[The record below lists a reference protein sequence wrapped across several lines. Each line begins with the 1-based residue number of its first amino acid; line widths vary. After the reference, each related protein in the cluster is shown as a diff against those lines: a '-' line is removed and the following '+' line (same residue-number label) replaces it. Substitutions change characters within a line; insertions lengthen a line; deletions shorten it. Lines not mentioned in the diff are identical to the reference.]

1 MKTKPSVVL
10 TGGGVLSGLGVGLE
24 PFWNALRQDES
35 AVTVKT
41 TWNVPDL
48 ATNEAIFYAP
58 CAEFNLAD
66 HVSNLR
72 PPFPLRYSQLAM
84 VGCRLAIDNA
94 GLDVAGLVAEQLGL
108 ILDTTLSAN
117 AAAEAFLYKLYI
129 DGPAKVSPFVFTK
142 TTTNCAL
149 GDVAR
154 AFKLKGPSS
163 ILLGENSVCY
173 GYDLIR
179 DGKAD
184 VVICGGFDEIRET
197 TLLASMNRGYL
208 PPVTDRSGRQRT
220 FAESLRDEQGI
231 IVYGEGAAFAVLES
245 AEHARQRQATVLAE
259 VLDYQV
265 SVDMAY
271 RDFIYERSA
280 GDLSDHLTE
289 FCRHSRIDPAGV
301 ELFVGGGGLPWHI
314 RAYEAPALRGFWAGH
329 TVPAYVNI
337 KGRTGETFS
346 ASPIMSLL
354 AGALCLRD
362 DVLVGSGYDPAQTGL
377 PESAPVHSTDRVFT
391 SGATAFVHSLH
402 VGGNA
407 VTLAIRKP

>member
-24 PFWNALRQDES
+24 PFWRGLRQNQS
-35 AVTVKT
+35 AITVKDQ
-41 TWNVPDL
+41 WNVPDL
-48 ATNEAIFYAP
+48 ATDEAIFYAP
-58 CAEFNLAD
+58 CAEFALAD
-66 HVSNLR
+66 HVAGLR
-72 PPFPLRYSQLAM
+72 APFPLRYSQLAM
-84 VGCRLAIDNA
+84 VACRLAIDHA
-94 GLDVAGLVAEQLGL
+94 GLDLEALVPERLGL
-108 ILDTTLSAN
+108 IMDTTLSAN
-117 AAAEAFLYKLYI
+117 AAAEAFLYKLYQ

-184 VVICGGFDEIRET
+184 VVLCGGFDEIRET
-197 TLLASMNRGYL
+197 TLLANLKRGYL
-208 PPVTDRSGRQRT
+208 SPVTDRAGQRRT
-220 FAESLRDEQGI
+220 FSESLRDEEGI
-231 IVYGEGAAFAVLES
+231 IAYGEGAAFAVLES
-245 AEHARQRQATVLAE
+245 AEHARQRGAVVLAE
-259 VLDYQV
+259 VLDYQI
-265 SVDMAY
+265 SGDSAY

-280 GDLSDHLTE
+280 DDLMEHLTE
-289 FCRHSRIDPAGV
+289 FSQNSQIDPANVG
-301 ELFVGGGGLPWHI
+301 LFVGGGGLPWHI
-314 RAYEAPALRGFWAGH
+314 RGYEAPVLRDLWKDEAL
-329 TVPAYVNI
+329 PAYVNI

-346 ASPIMSLL
+346 GSPTMSLL

-362 DVLVGSGYDPAQTGL
+362 NVVVGSGYLPEQTGL
-377 PESAPVHSTDRVFT
+377 APVAPTDTQPHPFAAG
-391 SGATAFVHSLH
+391 STAFVHSLH

-407 VTLAIRKP
+407 VTVALRKP

>member
-24 PFWNALRQDES
+24 PFWDALRRNES
-35 AVTVKT
+35 AVTVKD

-58 CAEFNLAD
+58 CADFSLTD
-66 HVSNLR
+66 HVGNLR

-94 GLDVAGLVAEQLGL
+94 GLDLTGLVPEQLGL

-117 AAAEAFLYKLYI
+117 AAAEAFLYKLYT
-129 DGPAKVSPFVFTK
+129 DGPSKVSPFVFTK

-197 TLLASMNRGYL
+197 TLLANLYRGYL
-208 PPVTDRSGRQRT
+208 PSVTDSSGQRRT

-245 AEHARQRQATVLAE
+245 AEHALRRQAAVLAE
-259 VLDYQV
+259 IVNYQV
-265 SVDMAY
+265 SGDTSY

-280 GDLSDHLTE
+280 DDLLDHLTE
-289 FCRHSRIDPAGV
+289 FCQNSQIDPSGV
-301 ELFVGGGGLPWHI
+301 DLFVGGGGLPWHI
-314 RAYEAPALRGFWAGH
+314 RDYETPAIQDLWADSSL
-329 TVPAYVNI
+329 PAYANI
-337 KGRTGETFS
+337 KGQTGETFS

-362 DVLVGSGYDPAQTGL
+362 NVVIGTGYEPAQVGL
-377 PESAPVHSTDRVFT
+377 PTVAPKRTTDRVFGA
-391 SGATAFVHSLH
+391 GATAFVHSLH

>member
-1 MKTKPSVVL
+1 MKFKPSVVL
-10 TGGGVLSGLGVGLE
+10 TGGGVLSGLGVGIE
-24 PFWNALRQDES
+24 PFWQGLRQNQS
-35 AVTVKT
+35 AITVKDV
-41 TWNVPDL
+41 WNVPDL

-58 CAEFNLAD
+58 CAEFVLAA
-66 HVSNLR
+66 HVDGLR

-84 VGCRLAIDNA
+84 VGCRLAINHA
-94 GLDVAGLVAEQLGL
+94 GLDLNTLVPEQLGL

-117 AAAEAFLYKLYI
+117 AAAEAFLYKLYQ

-197 TLLASMNRGYL
+197 TLLANLNRGYL
-208 PPVTDRSGRQRT
+208 PPVMDASGRRRSFT
-220 FAESLRDEQGI
+220 ESLCDELGT

-245 AEHARQRQATVLAE
+245 AEHAQRRGAAVLAE

-265 SVDMAY
+265 SGDSAY

-280 GDLSDHLTE
+280 DDLLDHLTE
-289 FCRHSRIDPAGV
+289 FCQNSQIDPASV
-301 ELFVGGGGLPWHI
+301 NLFVGGGGLPWHI
-314 RAYEAPALRGFWAGH
+314 RNYEAPALYNLW
-329 TVPAYVNI
+329 TNDSLPAYVNI

-346 ASPIMSLL
+346 GSPVMSLL
-354 AGALCLRD
+354 TGALCLRD
-362 DVLVGSGYDPAQTGL
+362 NVVVGSGYTPVQTGL
-377 PESAPVHSTDRVFT
+377 PTAAPEYTIDHTFAAGS
-391 SGATAFVHSLH
+391 TAFVHSLH

-407 VTLAIRKP
+407 VTIALRKP

>member
-1 MKTKPSVVL
+1 MV
-10 TGGGVLSGLGVGLE
+10 
-24 PFWNALRQDES
+24 PFWNALRRNES
-35 AVTVKT
+35 AITVKE

-48 ATNEAIFYAP
+48 ATDEAIFYAP
-58 CAEFNLAD
+58 CAEFNLTE
-66 HVSNLR
+66 HVGSLR
-72 PPFPLRYSQLAM
+72 PPLPLRYSQLAM

-94 GLDVAGLVAEQLGL
+94 GLDLAGLVPEQLGL

-197 TLLASMNRGYL
+197 TLLASRHRGYL
-208 PPVTDRSGRQRT
+208 PSVTDPSGQRRT
-220 FAESLRDEQGI
+220 FAESLRDEQGV
-231 IVYGEGAAFAVLES
+231 IVYGEGAAYAVLES
-245 AEHARQRQATVLAE
+245 AEHARRRQATVLAE
-259 VLDYQV
+259 IVNYQV
-265 SVDMAY
+265 SGDTSY

-280 GDLSDHLTE
+280 DDLVDHLTE
-289 FCRHSRIDPAGV
+289 FCQYSQIDPSRV
-301 ELFVGGGGLPWHI
+301 ELFMGGGGLPWHI
-314 RAYEAPALRGFWAGH
+314 RNYEAPAIHDLWADSSL
-329 TVPAYVNI
+329 PAYANI
-337 KGRTGETFS
+337 KGHTGETFS

-362 DVLVGSGYDPAQTGL
+362 NVVVGSGYDPAQTGL
-377 PESAPVHSTDRVFT
+377 PTVAPEHTIDRAFR
-391 SGATAFVHSLH
+391 SGTTAFIHSLH